1 MIDNY
6 LIFVA
11 LILGVV
17 EGATEF
23 LPISSTGH
31 LIIVSDLL
39 NFDNSSH
46 EVFEIVIQLGA
57 IVAVVIEYRKKL
69 TATLLGVT
77 HEKSAQDFL
86 INLVIAFIPAA
97 ILGLMF
103 HNQIKLYLFNP
114 VTVSI
119 ALIVGGI
126 AMIIIEKKMPKNVPL
141 TNTIKKSQALT
152 IGLAQC
158 LALVPGISR
167 AASTIMGGV
176 ISGLDRKT
184 ATEFSFYL
192 AIPIIF
198 AASMFDLTVNWDIL
212 TIQDLPIFITGFIA
226 AFFSARI
233 VIKIFIKYVANHTF
247 VAFGWYRIFVG
258 FVTLYY
264 FY

>member
-198 AASMFDLTVNWDIL
+198 AASMFDLTINWNIL
-212 TIQDLPIFITGFIA
+212 TIKDLPIFTTGFIA

>member
-1 MIDNY
+1 MIDYY
-6 LIFVA
+6 LIVVA
-11 LILGVV
+11 LILGIV

-39 NFDNSSH
+39 NFDTSSH

-69 TATLLGVT
+69 TATLLGAT

-97 ILGLMF
+97 ILGLIF
-103 HNQIKLYLFNP
+103 HSQIKLYLFNP

-141 TNTIKKSQALT
+141 NNTIKKSQALT

-212 TIQDLPIFITGFIA
+212 IIQDLPIFITGFIA
-226 AFFSARI
+226 AFLSARI

-258 FVTLYY
+258 FVTLFY

>member
-1 MIDNY
+1 MY
-6 LIFVA
+6 A
-11 LILGVV
+11 
-17 EGATEF
+17 EF
-23 LPISSTGH
+23 FL
-31 LIIVSDLL
+31 
-39 NFDNSSH
+39 
-46 EVFEIVIQLGA
+46 
-57 IVAVVIEYRKKL
+57 IEYRKKL

-198 AASMFDLTVNWDIL
+198 AASMFDLTINWNIL

>member
-198 AASMFDLTVNWDIL
+198 AASMFDLTINWNIL

>member
-1 MIDNY
+1 MIDY
-6 LIFVA
+6 YIFLVA
-11 LILGVV
+11 IILGVV

-31 LIIVSDLL
+31 LIIVGDLL

-46 EVFEIVIQLGA
+46 QVFEIVIQLGA

-69 TATLLGVT
+69 TATIFGLT
-77 HEKSAQDFL
+77 HEKSAQDLVTNL
-86 INLVIAFIPAA
+86 IIAFIPAA
-97 ILGLMF
+97 ILGLIF
-103 HNQIKLYLFNP
+103 HSQIKLYLFNP
-114 VTVSI
+114 LTVGG
-119 ALIVGGI
+119 ALIIGGI
-126 AMIIIEKKMPKNVPL
+126 AMIIIEKKMPEKASL
-141 TNTIKKSQALT
+141 SDKIKKSQALT

-158 LALVPGISR
+158 LALIPGISR

-198 AASMFDLTVNWDIL
+198 AASIFDLTINWDIL
-212 TIQDLPIFITGFIA
+212 SIEDLPIFITGFIA
-226 AFFSARI
+226 AFLSARI
-233 VIKIFIKYVANHTF
+233 VIKIFIKYVANNTF
-247 VAFGWYRIFVG
+247 VAFGWYRIIVG
-258 FVTLYY
+258 IVTLYY

>member
-1 MIDNY
+1 MDNY

-198 AASMFDLTVNWDIL
+198 AASMFDLTINWNIL

>member
-31 LIIVSDLL
+31 FIIVSDLL

-198 AASMFDLTVNWDIL
+198 AASMFDLTINWNIL

>member
-1 MIDNY
+1 MIDY
-6 LIFVA
+6 YIFLVA
-11 LILGVV
+11 IILGVV

-31 LIIVSDLL
+31 LIIASDLL

-46 EVFEIVIQLGA
+46 QVFEIVIQLGA

-69 TATLLGVT
+69 TATIFGLT
-77 HEKSAQDFL
+77 HEKSAQDLVTNL
-86 INLVIAFIPAA
+86 IIAFIPAT
-97 ILGLMF
+97 ILGLIF
-103 HNQIKLYLFNP
+103 HSQIKLYLFNP
-114 VTVSI
+114 VTVGV

-126 AMIIIEKKMPKNVPL
+126 AMIIIEKKMPEKDSL
-141 TNTIKKSQALT
+141 TNRIKKSQALV

-158 LALVPGISR
+158 MALIPGISR

-198 AASMFDLTVNWDIL
+198 AASIFDLTVNWDIL
-212 TIQDLPIFITGFIA
+212 SIEDLPVFIAGFIA
-226 AFFSARI
+226 AFISARI

-247 VAFGWYRIFVG
+247 VAFGWYRIIVG
-258 FVTLYY
+258 IVTLYY